1 MLQLVPILKSFFQV
15 ENLLPSVKSLQEH
28 LTPQNSFH
36 IDGWQVGYE
45 SDVTKWPLR
54 GQCKKSA
61 LELLHGFFEFFANFD
76 YTEMVI
82 SPYEGLAI
90 AKNEMS
96 QKTYPHIKE
105 DCDFKFLHDAL
116 THQTGLFIQV
126 WKSFLERG
134 ILIFYLFSYLP
145 IFIGYLQL

>member
-1 MLQLVPILKSFFQV
+1 M
-15 ENLLPSVKSLQEH
+15 PSVKSLQEH

-126 WKSFLERG
+126 WKSGAYCTYHKR
-134 ILIFYLFSYLP
+134 Y
-145 IFIGYLQL
+145 

>member
-1 MLQLVPILKSFFQV
+1 M
-15 ENLLPSVKSLQEH
+15 PSVKSLQEH

-126 WKSFLERG
+126 WKSYLSTYLLSFFVCTY
-134 ILIFYLFSYLP
+134 FYWLLATTYFYFFYITYLLRK
-145 IFIGYLQL
+145 IT

>member
-1 MLQLVPILKSFFQV
+1 M
-15 ENLLPSVKSLQEH
+15 PSVKSLQEH

-126 WKSFLERG
+126 CK
-134 ILIFYLFSYLP
+134 SYLST
-145 IFIGYLQL
+145 YLLSFFVCTYFYWLLATTYVYFF

>member
-1 MLQLVPILKSFFQV
+1 MIFQV

-134 ILIFYLFSYLP
+134 HTYLLSFFVFTYFYWLLATIDGLS
-145 IFIGYLQL
+145 IVKS

>member
-1 MLQLVPILKSFFQV
+1 MIFQV

-126 WKSFLERG
+126 WKSYLSTYLLSFFVFTY
-134 ILIFYLFSYLP
+134 FYWLLVTTYVYF
-145 IFIGYLQL
+145 F

>member
-1 MLQLVPILKSFFQV
+1 MIFQV

-126 WKSFLERG
+126 WISGAYCTYLSTYLLSFFVCTY
-134 ILIFYLFSYLP
+134 FYWLFATTYVY
-145 IFIGYLQL
+145 FF

>member
-1 MLQLVPILKSFFQV
+1 M
-15 ENLLPSVKSLQEH
+15 PSVKSLQEH
-28 LTPQNSFH
+28 LTPLNSFH

-45 SDVTKWPLR
+45 SDVTRWPLR

-126 WKSFLERG
+126 WKSFLEQG
-134 ILIFYLFSYLP
+134 HTYLLSFFVFTYFYWLLAT
-145 IFIGYLQL
+145 IGGLSIVKS